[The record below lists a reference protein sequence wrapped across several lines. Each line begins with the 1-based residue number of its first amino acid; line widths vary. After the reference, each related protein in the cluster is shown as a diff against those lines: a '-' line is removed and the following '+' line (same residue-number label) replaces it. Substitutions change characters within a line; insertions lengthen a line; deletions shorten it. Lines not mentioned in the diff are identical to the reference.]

1 MKISNHHLL
10 FQHKKNWKDK
20 VATLKFFG
28 IKHETEILQ
37 FAYERTEKVC
47 DYNGQPIYDRV
58 GKPRDLFKR
67 LYSVKYQTK
76 LRILPA

>member
-1 MKISNHHLL
+1 MKKNNHHLL

-28 IKHETEILQ
+28 IKHEAEILQ
-37 FAYERTEKVC
+37 FSYNPTKDVC
-47 DYNGQPIYDRV
+47 DYNGSPIYNRM
-58 GKPRDLFKR
+58 GEPMDLFSR